1 MLFMVKKIELLV
13 ILLLSAEVFIWLSEL
28 KVCIGELRWSIEVI
42 KLMFISIY
50 KLNM

>member
-1 MLFMVKKIELLV
+1 MSFTVKKIESLA
-13 ILLLSAEVFIWLSEL
+13 ISLLSVEVFIRLSEL
-28 KVCIGELRWSIEVI
+28 KARIGELRWSIEAI